1 MFNIERRGRG
11 RNSAH
16 RKLQPAGQIRAAPMA
31 CQRSGIWPAAPGP
44 RLDSAFA
51 GTWPASRNTCSPYVR
66 VPLLRLDAAC
76 QYVWRGAVALRSWSH
91 RLCLFGAY
99 PVSGLSSPLLAGCRS
114 GAGIWS
120 PSLVARNS
128 LGRASDAGNDLK
140 FGQGSCRLGIQ
151 IMVTSQS
158 PRY

>member
-44 RLDSAFA
+44 RLDSALA
-51 GTWPASRNTCSPYVR
+51 GTWPASRNTYSPYVR
-66 VPLLRLDAAC
+66 VALLKLDAAC
-76 QYVWRGAVALRSWSH
+76 QYVWKGSVALRSWCH
-91 RLCLFGAY
+91 RLCLFGAD

-120 PSLVARNS
+120 PSFGSAEISGEGERGL
-128 LGRASDAGNDLK
+128 ASR
-140 FGQGSCRLGIQ
+140 S
-151 IMVTSQS
+151 VV
-158 PRY
+158 